1 MSNQKPL
8 IEEQTIQLR
17 TEKWQDD
24 KQRSTKYY
32 TDNQGLNKPNLTK
45 AHDVPEGLSISCYG
59 TVKLLS
65 HRNVLL
71 SVKIKPSGLT
81 IKQNMFT
88 EIKFCNLNL

>member
-1 MSNQKPL
+1 MNNQKLL
-8 IEEQTIQLR
+8 IEGQTIQLR

-24 KQRSTKYY
+24 KQRSTEYY
-32 TDNQGLNKPNLTK
+32 TDNQGLKKPNLTK
-45 AHDVPEGLSISCYG
+45 THGVPEGLSSSCYG

-88 EIKFCNLNL
+88 EIKFCNFNL